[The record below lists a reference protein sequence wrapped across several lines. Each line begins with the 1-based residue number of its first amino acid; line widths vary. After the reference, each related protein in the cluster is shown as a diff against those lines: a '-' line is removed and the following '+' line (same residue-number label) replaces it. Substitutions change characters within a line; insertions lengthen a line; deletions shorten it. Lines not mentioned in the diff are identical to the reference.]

1 MKPDWDTLAEEFS
14 SSSKVVIA
22 DVDCTGEGEPLCSRF
37 EVEGFPTLKCAES
50 CHVSNPYA

>member
-1 MKPDWDTLAEEFS
+1 MKPDWDTLADEFS

-37 EVEGFPTLKCAES
+37 EVEGFPTLKCAEA
-50 CHVSNPYA
+50 CHVSTPYV